1 MGYVLVRSDRRET
14 TAVFEDMS
22 DSFRTGECTIRCRR
36 AKVTVM
42 I

>member
-22 DSFRTGECTIRCRR
+22 DSFRTLENVPYVVGGQ
-36 AKVTVM
+36 K
-42 I
+42 